1 MVGEEV
7 SGMTEFRY
15 CRIRT
20 FSLAIGRLM
29 VRGDSIIVV
38 YSDGMK
44 RLTEAA
50 MQASMMIFSE
60 LSWGKG
66 TALWGLAWMRR

>member
-1 MVGEEV
+1 
-7 SGMTEFRY
+7 MTEFRY
-15 CRIRT
+15 WRIRT

-50 MQASMMIFSE
+50 RQASMMIFSE
-60 LSWGKG
+60 VSWGEG
-66 TALWGLAWMRR
+66 TALCRGYLVFGEGR